1 MRIIQLI
8 PNKTRIDFIKYKKIT
23 FLASIFVMSISIF
36 SILVQGINYGIDFK
50 GGVLVE
56 IRTMDTMKLPDIRL
70 KLSKLKSIEV
80 IKIQSI
86 GTEKDFMIYLENK
99 SGNIGRQKNI
109 LREIKN
115 VLDNKIQYR
124 KIVSIGSSISKEM
137 KKNGIISVIIAIISM
152 MIYIWLRFDWQFS
165 ICAMLALV
173 HDTVAI
179 VGIYSIFKIEF
190 NENMIVAM
198 LTTVGYSINDTVVI
212 FDRIRE
218 KSIKEIKHIS
228 SVMINNSINETLS
241 RTILTSLTTLISL
254 LSLYILGNA
263 TIQSFSFP
271 MIIGVIVGTY
281 SSIYIA
287 STLLLMFRIKPL
299 LK

>member
-1 MRIIQLI
+1 
-8 PNKTRIDFIKYKKIT
+8 
-23 FLASIFVMSISIF
+23 
-36 SILVQGINYGIDFK
+36 
-50 GGVLVE
+50 
-56 IRTMDTMKLPDIRL
+56 
-70 KLSKLKSIEV
+70 
-80 IKIQSI
+80 
-86 GTEKDFMIYLENK
+86 MIYLENK